1 MMMKPITTAWRF
13 LGSIHLTVALCLLL
27 TADLAWGYL
36 CLNRRAPLFEPLND
50 VGLAT
55 WITTYG
61 RSDLTQTAWLLI
73 LMVLLTGLGANTFV
87 CTTDRVARLIRMRD
101 RVPFRRLFFRF
112 APHVMHYA
120 VIVILAGYLSSYL
133 FARVLD
139 TRVLVPGSSLELP
152 DTRGRVLFESSNP
165 TYYPEGGIPAL
176 EGRVLRPRA
185 RLRLT
190 DGNEEKIAVLN
201 YNCPVRFKGYG
212 IFLKDYYPRKKS
224 GGMSDSIRINL
235 SIRKDPGV
243 RFYFSGIVLFTAGL
257 AMYLA
262 DLVFFRRR

>member
-1 MMMKPITTAWRF
+1 MIMKAILAAWRF
-13 LGSIHLTVALCLLL
+13 FGSIHLTVVLCLLL

-36 CLNRRAPLFEPLND
+36 CLDRHAPLFDPLND

-55 WITTYG
+55 WIATYG
-61 RSDLTQTAWLLI
+61 RADLARSSWLLV
-73 LMVLLTGLGANTFV
+73 LMLLLAVLGANTFV
-87 CTTDRVARLIRMRD
+87 CTTDRVVRLVRMRD

-139 TRVLVPGSSLELP
+139 TRVLVPGSALTLP
-152 DTRGRVLFESSNP
+152 DTSGRVLFESSDP

-176 EGRVLRPRA
+176 EGRVLRPMA
-185 RLRLT
+185 RLHLT
-190 DGNEEKIAVLN
+190 DGSKEKIETLN
-201 YNCPVRFKGYG
+201 YNRPIRFKGYG
-212 IFLKDYYPRKKS
+212 IFLEDYYPRKKS

-262 DLVFFRRR
+262 DLVFLRRR